1 MKSLIQ
7 NKLKN
12 IGKMNLKINLIVL
25 FSVLFQFAFSQLK
38 NEYPIVSVI
47 ENDSVV
53 IFSLKQ
59 SKKLIEINEQKKE
72 CFELKYILNN
82 EIIQKDTIIY
92 AQRKKIENLNSIVD
106 EKQSIIKT
114 KDELIQICEDEK
126 GNLRKEIRKQK
137 IGKWLSISGI
147 IIVSVLGIIY

>member
-1 MKSLIQ
+1 
-7 NKLKN
+7 
-12 IGKMNLKINLIVL
+12 MNLKINLIVL
-25 FSVLFQFAFSQLK
+25 FSVFFQVAFSQLK

-72 CFELKYILNN
+72 CFELKAILNN

-114 KDELIQICEDEK
+114 KDELIQICEEEK

-137 IGKWLSISGI
+137 IGKWLSISGV

>member
-1 MKSLIQ
+1 
-7 NKLKN
+7 
-12 IGKMNLKINLIVL
+12 MNLKINLIVL
-25 FSVLFQFAFSQLK
+25 FSILFQFAFSQLK

-72 CFELKYILNN
+72 CFELKSILDN

-92 AQRKKIENLNSIVD
+92 AQRKKIENLNSIVE

>member
-1 MKSLIQ
+1 
-7 NKLKN
+7 
-12 IGKMNLKINLIVL
+12 MNLKINLIVL
-25 FSVLFQFAFSQLK
+25 FSILFQFAFSQLK

-72 CFELKYILNN
+72 CFELKSILDN

-114 KDELIQICEDEK
+114 KDELIQICEEEK

-137 IGKWLSISGI
+137 IGKWLSISGV

>member
-1 MKSLIQ
+1 
-7 NKLKN
+7 
-12 IGKMNLKINLIVL
+12 MNLKINLIVL

-72 CFELKYILNN
+72 CFELKSILNN

>member
-1 MKSLIQ
+1 
-7 NKLKN
+7 
-12 IGKMNLKINLIVL
+12 MNLKINLIVL
-25 FSVLFQFAFSQLK
+25 FSILFQFAFSQLK

-72 CFELKYILNN
+72 CFELKSILDN

-92 AQRKKIENLNSIVD
+92 AQRKKIENLNSIAE

-147 IIVSVLGIIY
+147 IIVSVLGIMY

>member
-72 CFELKYILNN
+72 CFELKSILNN

>member
-1 MKSLIQ
+1 
-7 NKLKN
+7 
-12 IGKMNLKINLIVL
+12 MNLKINLIVL
-25 FSVLFQFAFSQLK
+25 FSILFQFAFSQLK
-38 NEYPIVSVI
+38 NEYPIVSII

-72 CFELKYILNN
+72 CFELKSILDN

-92 AQRKKIENLNSIVD
+92 AQRKKIENLNSIVE

-114 KDELIQICEDEK
+114 KDELIQICEEEK

-137 IGKWLSISGI
+137 IVKWLSISGI
-147 IIVSVLGIIY
+147 IVVSVLGIIY

>member
-1 MKSLIQ
+1 
-7 NKLKN
+7 
-12 IGKMNLKINLIVL
+12 MNLKINLIVL
-25 FSVLFQFAFSQLK
+25 FSILFQFAFSQLK

-72 CFELKYILNN
+72 CFELKSILDN

-92 AQRKKIENLNSIVD
+92 AQRKKIENLNSIVE

-114 KDELIQICEDEK
+114 KDELIQICEEEK

>member
-1 MKSLIQ
+1 
-7 NKLKN
+7 
-12 IGKMNLKINLIVL
+12 MNLKINLIVL